1 MLRKNIKRKDLIDN
15 VYFNIG
21 FSKTISEN
29 IVYDI
34 FNLFI
39 NNIISNNVVKI
50 SNFGNFIKKNKK
62 QRIGRNPKTKESKVI
77 SSRNIITFKPSNALK
92 KKINLYKQ

>member
-1 MLRKNIKRKDLIDN
+1 MLRKNIKRKDLIAN

-39 NNIISNNVVKI
+39 NNIISNNVLKI

-62 QRIGRNPKTKESKVI
+62 QRIGRNPKTKELKVI
-77 SSRNIITFKPSNALK
+77 SSRNIIIFKPSNLLK
-92 KKINLYKQ
+92 KRINQN

>member
-1 MLRKNIKRKDLIDN
+1 MLRKNIKRKDLIVN

-39 NNIISNNVVKI
+39 DNIISNNVLKI

-62 QRIGRNPKTKESKVI
+62 QRIGRNPKTKEVKII
-77 SSRNIITFKPSNALK
+77 SSRNIIIFKPSNLLK
-92 KKINLYKQ
+92 KRINQY

>member
-1 MLRKNIKRKDLIDN
+1 MLRKNIKRKDLIAN
-15 VYFNIG
+15 IYFNIG

-39 NNIISNNVVKI
+39 NNIISNNVLKI

-62 QRIGRNPKTKESKVI
+62 QRIGRNPRTKEIKVI
-77 SSRNIITFKPSNALK
+77 SSRNIIIFKPSNLLK
-92 KKINLYKQ
+92 KRINQY

>member
-1 MLRKNIKRKDLIDN
+1 MLRKNIKRKDLIDK

-39 NNIISNNVVKI
+39 NNIISNNVLKI

-62 QRIGRNPKTKESKVI
+62 QRIGRNPKTKEAKVI
-77 SSRNIITFKPSNALK
+77 SSRNIIIFKASNLLK
-92 KKINLYKQ
+92 KKINQY

>member
-39 NNIISNNVVKI
+39 NNIISNNVLKI
-50 SNFGNFIKKNKK
+50 SNFGNFIKKNKE
-62 QRIGRNPKTKESKVI
+62 QRIGRNPKTKEVKVI
-77 SSRNIITFKPSNALK
+77 SSRNIIIFRPSNLLK
-92 KKINLYKQ
+92 KRINQY

>member
-1 MLRKNIKRKDLIDN
+1 MLRRNIKRKDLIAN

-39 NNIISNNVVKI
+39 NNIISNNVLKI
-50 SNFGNFIKKNKK
+50 SNFGNFIKKSKK
-62 QRIGRNPKTKESKVI
+62 QRIGRNPKTKEVKVI
-77 SSRNIITFKPSNALK
+77 SSRNIIIFKASNLLK
-92 KKINLYKQ
+92 KRINQYY

>member
-1 MLRKNIKRKDLIDN
+1 MLRKNIKRKDLIAN
-15 VYFNIG
+15 IYFNIG

-39 NNIISNNVVKI
+39 NNIISNNVLKI

-62 QRIGRNPKTKESKVI
+62 QRIGRNPKTKEVKVI
-77 SSRNIITFKPSNALK
+77 SSRNIIIFKASNLLK
-92 KKINLYKQ
+92 RRINQN

>member
-1 MLRKNIKRKDLIDN
+1 MLRKNIKRKDLIAN
-15 VYFNIG
+15 VYLNIG

-39 NNIISNNVVKI
+39 NNIISNNVLKI

-62 QRIGRNPKTKESKVI
+62 QRIGRNPKTKEVKVI
-77 SSRNIITFKPSNALK
+77 SSRNIIIFKSSNLLK
-92 KKINLYKQ
+92 KRINQY

>member
-39 NNIISNNVVKI
+39 NNIISNNVLKI

-62 QRIGRNPKTKESKVI
+62 QRIGRNPKTKEVKII
-77 SSRNIITFKPSNALK
+77 SSRNVIIFKSANLLK
-92 KKINLYKQ
+92 KRINQY

>member
-1 MLRKNIKRKDLIDN
+1 MLRKNIKRKDLIAN

-39 NNIISNNVVKI
+39 NNIISNNVLKI

-62 QRIGRNPKTKESKVI
+62 QRIGRNPRTKEIKVI
-77 SSRNIITFKPSNALK
+77 SSRNIIIFKASNLLK
-92 KKINLYKQ
+92 KRINQY

>member
-1 MLRKNIKRKDLIDN
+1 MLRKNIKRKDLIAN

-39 NNIISNNVVKI
+39 NNIISNNVLKI

-62 QRIGRNPKTKESKVI
+62 QRMGRNPKTKEVKVI
-77 SSRNIITFKPSNALK
+77 SARNIIIFKASNLLK
-92 KKINLYKQ
+92 KRINQY

>member
-1 MLRKNIKRKDLIDN
+1 MLRKNIKRKDLIAT

-39 NNIISNNVVKI
+39 NNIISNNVLKI

-62 QRIGRNPKTKESKVI
+62 QRIGRNPKTKEVKVI
-77 SSRNIITFKPSNALK
+77 SSRNIIIFKASNFLK
-92 KKINLYKQ
+92 KRINQF

>member
-15 VYFNIG
+15 VYFSIG

-39 NNIISNNVVKI
+39 NNIISNNVLKI

-62 QRIGRNPKTKESKVI
+62 ERIGRNPKTKEVKVI
-77 SSRNIITFKPSNALK
+77 SSRNIIIFKASNLLK
-92 KKINLYKQ
+92 KRINQY

>member
-1 MLRKNIKRKDLIDN
+1 MLRKNIKRKDLIAN

-39 NNIISNNVVKI
+39 NNIISNNVLKI
-50 SNFGNFIKKNKK
+50 SNFGNFIKKSKK
-62 QRIGRNPKTKESKVI
+62 QRIGRNPKTKEVKVI
-77 SSRNIITFKPSNALK
+77 SSRNIIIFKASNLLK
-92 KKINLYKQ
+92 KRINHY

>member
-1 MLRKNIKRKDLIDN
+1 MLRKNIKRKDLIAK

-39 NNIISNNVVKI
+39 NNIISNNILKI

-62 QRIGRNPKTKESKVI
+62 QRIGRNPRTKEIKVI
-77 SSRNIITFKPSNALK
+77 SSRNIIIFKPSNLLK
-92 KKINLYKQ
+92 KRINQY

>member
-1 MLRKNIKRKDLIDN
+1 MLRKNIKRKDLIAN

-34 FNLFI
+34 FNLFT
-39 NNIISNNVVKI
+39 NNIISNNVLKI
-50 SNFGNFIKKNKK
+50 SNFGNFIKKSKK
-62 QRIGRNPKTKESKVI
+62 QRIGRNPKTKEVKVI
-77 SSRNIITFKPSNALK
+77 SSRNIIIFKASNFLK
-92 KKINLYKQ
+92 KRINQF

>member
-39 NNIISNNVVKI
+39 NNIISNNVLKI

-62 QRIGRNPKTKESKVI
+62 QRIGRNPKTKEVKVI
-77 SSRNIITFKPSNALK
+77 SSRNIIIFKASNLLK
-92 KKINLYKQ
+92 KRINQN

>member
-1 MLRKNIKRKDLIDN
+1 MLRKNIKRKDLIAN

-39 NNIISNNVVKI
+39 DNIISNNVLKI

-62 QRIGRNPKTKESKVI
+62 QRIGRNPKTKEVKVI
-77 SSRNIITFKPSNALK
+77 SSRNIIIFKPSNLLK
-92 KKINLYKQ
+92 KRINQY

>member
-1 MLRKNIKRKDLIDN
+1 MLRKNIKRKDLIAN
-15 VYFNIG
+15 VYLNIG

-39 NNIISNNVVKI
+39 NNIISNNVLKI
-50 SNFGNFIKKNKK
+50 SNFGNFIKKKKK
-62 QRIGRNPKTKESKVI
+62 QRIGRNPKTKEVKVI
-77 SSRNIITFKPSNALK
+77 SSRNIIIFKASNLLK
-92 KKINLYKQ
+92 KRINQY

>member
-1 MLRKNIKRKDLIDN
+1 MLRKNIKRKDLIAK

-39 NNIISNNVVKI
+39 NNIISNNVLKI
-50 SNFGNFIKKNKK
+50 SNFGNFVKKNKK
-62 QRIGRNPKTKESKVI
+62 QRIGRNPKTKEVKVI
-77 SSRNIITFKPSNALK
+77 SSRNVIIFKTSNLLK
-92 KKINLYKQ
+92 KRINQY

>member
-1 MLRKNIKRKDLIDN
+1 MLRKNIKRKDLIAN

-29 IVYDI
+29 LVYDI

-39 NNIISNNVVKI
+39 NNIISNNVLKI

-62 QRIGRNPKTKESKVI
+62 QRIGRNPKTKEVKVI
-77 SSRNIITFKPSNALK
+77 SSRNIIIFKPSNLLK
-92 KKINLYKQ
+92 KRINQY

>member
-1 MLRKNIKRKDLIDN
+1 MLRKNIKRKDLIAN

-39 NNIISNNVVKI
+39 NNIISNNVLKI

-62 QRIGRNPKTKESKVI
+62 QRIGRNPKTKEVKVI
-77 SSRNIITFKPSNALK
+77 SSRKIIIFKASNLLK
-92 KKINLYKQ
+92 KRINQY

>member
-39 NNIISNNVVKI
+39 NNIISNNVLKI

-62 QRIGRNPKTKESKVI
+62 QRIGRNPKTKEVKVI
-77 SSRNIITFKPSNALK
+77 SSRNIIIFKASNLLK
-92 KKINLYKQ
+92 RRINQN

>member
-1 MLRKNIKRKDLIDN
+1 MLRKNIKRKDLIAN

-39 NNIISNNVVKI
+39 NNIISNNVLKI

-62 QRIGRNPKTKESKVI
+62 QRMGRNPKTKELKVI
-77 SSRNIITFKPSNALK
+77 SSRNIIIFKPSNLLK
-92 KKINLYKQ
+92 KRINQY

>member
-1 MLRKNIKRKDLIDN
+1 MLRKNIKRKDLIAN

-39 NNIISNNVVKI
+39 DNIISNNVLKI

-62 QRIGRNPKTKESKVI
+62 QRIGRNPKTKEVKVI
-77 SSRNIITFKPSNALK
+77 SSRNIIIFKASNLLK
-92 KKINLYKQ
+92 RRINQN

>member
-1 MLRKNIKRKDLIDN
+1 MLRKNIKRKDLIAN

-39 NNIISNNVVKI
+39 ENIISNNVLKI

-62 QRIGRNPKTKESKVI
+62 QRIGRNPKTKEAKVI
-77 SSRNIITFKPSNALK
+77 FSRNIIIFKASNLLK
-92 KKINLYKQ
+92 KRINQY

>member
-39 NNIISNNVVKI
+39 NNIISNNVLKI
-50 SNFGNFIKKNKK
+50 SNFGNFIKKNKR
-62 QRIGRNPKTKESKVI
+62 QRIGRNPKTKEVKVI
-77 SSRNIITFKPSNALK
+77 SARNIIIFKPSNLLK
-92 KKINLYKQ
+92 KRINQY

>member
-1 MLRKNIKRKDLIDN
+1 MLRKNIKRKDLIAK

-39 NNIISNNVVKI
+39 NNIISNNVLKI

-62 QRIGRNPKTKESKVI
+62 QRIGRNPKTKEVKVI
-77 SSRNIITFKPSNALK
+77 SSRNVIIFKASNLLK
-92 KKINLYKQ
+92 KRINQY

>member
-1 MLRKNIKRKDLIDN
+1 MLRKNIKRKDLIAN

-34 FNLFI
+34 FDLFI
-39 NNIISNNVVKI
+39 NNIISNNVLKI

-62 QRIGRNPKTKESKVI
+62 QRIGRNPKTKEVKVI
-77 SSRNIITFKPSNALK
+77 SSRNIIIFKPSNLLK
-92 KKINLYKQ
+92 KRINQY

>member
-1 MLRKNIKRKDLIDN
+1 MLRKNIKRKDLIAN

-39 NNIISNNVVKI
+39 NNIISNNVLKI
-50 SNFGNFIKKNKK
+50 SNFGNFIKKSKK
-62 QRIGRNPKTKESKVI
+62 QRIGRNPKTKEVKVI
-77 SSRNIITFKPSNALK
+77 SSRKIIIFKASNLLK
-92 KKINLYKQ
+92 KRINQYY

>member
-1 MLRKNIKRKDLIDN
+1 MLRKNIKRKDLIAN

-39 NNIISNNVVKI
+39 NNIISNNVLKI

-62 QRIGRNPKTKESKVI
+62 QRIGRNPKTKEVKVI
-77 SSRNIITFKPSNALK
+77 SSRNIIIFKASNLLK
-92 KKINLYKQ
+92 KRINQYY

>member
-1 MLRKNIKRKDLIDN
+1 MLRKNIKRKDLIAN

-34 FNLFI
+34 FNLFT
-39 NNIISNNVVKI
+39 NNIISNNVLKI

-62 QRIGRNPKTKESKVI
+62 QRIGRNPKTKEVKVI
-77 SSRNIITFKPSNALK
+77 SSRNIIIFKASNFLK
-92 KKINLYKQ
+92 KRINQF

>member
-39 NNIISNNVVKI
+39 NNIISNNVLKI

-62 QRIGRNPKTKESKVI
+62 QRIGRNPKTKEVKVI
-77 SSRNIITFKPSNALK
+77 SARNIIIFKPSNLLK
-92 KKINLYKQ
+92 KRINQY

>member
-1 MLRKNIKRKDLIDN
+1 MLRKNIKRKDLIAN

-39 NNIISNNVVKI
+39 NNIISNNVLKI
-50 SNFGNFIKKNKK
+50 SNFGNFIKKNKE
-62 QRIGRNPKTKESKVI
+62 QRIGRNPKTKEVKVI
-77 SSRNIITFKPSNALK
+77 SSRNIIIFKASNLLK
-92 KKINLYKQ
+92 RRINQN

>member
-15 VYFNIG
+15 VYLNIG

-39 NNIISNNVVKI
+39 NNIISNNVLKI

-62 QRIGRNPKTKESKVI
+62 QRIGRNPKTKEVKVI
-77 SSRNIITFKPSNALK
+77 SSRNIIIFKASNLLK
-92 KKINLYKQ
+92 KRINQY

>member
-1 MLRKNIKRKDLIDN
+1 MLRKNIKRKDLIAN

-39 NNIISNNVVKI
+39 NNMISNNVLKI

-62 QRIGRNPKTKESKVI
+62 QRIGRNPKTKETKVI
-77 SSRNIITFKPSNALK
+77 SSRNIINFKPSNLLK
-92 KKINLYKQ
+92 KRINQY

>member
-1 MLRKNIKRKDLIDN
+1 MLRKNIKRKDLIAN

-39 NNIISNNVVKI
+39 NNIISNNVLKI

-62 QRIGRNPKTKESKVI
+62 ERIGRNPKTKEVKVI
-77 SSRNIITFKPSNALK
+77 SSRNIIIFKASNLLK
-92 KKINLYKQ
+92 RRINQN

>member
-1 MLRKNIKRKDLIDN
+1 MLRKNIKRKDLIVN

-39 NNIISNNVVKI
+39 NNIISNNVLKI

-62 QRIGRNPKTKESKVI
+62 QRIGRNPKTKEVKVI
-77 SSRNIITFKPSNALK
+77 SARNIINFKPSNLLK
-92 KKINLYKQ
+92 KRINQY

>member
-34 FNLFI
+34 FNLCI
-39 NNIISNNVVKI
+39 NNIISNNVLKI
-50 SNFGNFIKKNKK
+50 SNFGNFIKKNKE
-62 QRIGRNPKTKESKVI
+62 QRIGRNPKTKEVKVI
-77 SSRNIITFKPSNALK
+77 SSRNIIIFRPSNLLK
-92 KKINLYKQ
+92 KRINQY